1 MANDRVWASPTVR
14 RFEGGYCAM
23 TDEASLGGERLS
35 DTLIAAAVLILLIV
49 GWVQGLGSAELERL
63 WALRTYLVP
72 NAHALGPVR

>member
-1 MANDRVWASPTVR
+1 
-14 RFEGGYCAM
+14 M

-35 DTLIAAAVLILLIV
+35 DPLIAAAVLILLIV

-63 WALRTYLVP
+63 WALRTYLVS